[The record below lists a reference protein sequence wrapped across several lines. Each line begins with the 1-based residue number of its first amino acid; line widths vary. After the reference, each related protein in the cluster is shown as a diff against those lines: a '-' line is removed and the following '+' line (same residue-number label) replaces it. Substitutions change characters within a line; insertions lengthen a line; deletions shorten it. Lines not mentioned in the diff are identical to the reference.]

1 MTMELSRQLNLTSVD
16 EIILTD
22 VVSGSTVL
30 TGVINV
36 PAGSTN
42 DQTLSLLNSAL
53 SSGASLGGIPIQS
66 SEFIASIPIS
76 EKQNGND
83 NTVLIVAIVVPVGAS
98 NYLFYFSPHCSC
110 DILCLQESYS
120 S

>member
-36 PAGSTN
+36 PIESTN
-42 DQTLSLLNSAL
+42 D
-53 SSGASLGGIPIQS
+53 
-66 SEFIASIPIS
+66 
-76 EKQNGND
+76 
-83 NTVLIVAIVVPVGAS
+83 
-98 NYLFYFSPHCSC
+98 
-110 DILCLQESYS
+110 
-120 S
+120 